1 MSLPTAPAIRGPTT
15 PRREPR
21 KPPLIN
27 RALWRWRSFLLC
39 LFLVL
44 YSSVSR
50 LRAVLWRLRRLCCEG
65 VSRTVPESTLCEHSA
80 TALKSPASPKP
91 LAKMRRACTGPTLD
105 NRHNRSACFLTAGV
119 RPVLDL
125 VLRQVVFL
133 LLFLVF
139 FLLAIALP
147 TMAGIH
153 LRRVIRLSQLI
164 NVVFRRRRM
173 PGESLSPETACF
185 WCGSHRACP
194 DWSPWPDRN
203 GVLSTRRPCR
213 PLSDALALWG
223 TLVWTGAPPGTRPWD
238 SWKASCKCNWD
249 WWSCDVVICRRHSL
263 PDRRWMCRSDVTF
276 WWTIPWRHQH
286 GWLEGRPLWAKC
298 QVWSLG
304 PVSVRLWSTWQD
316 SRPLWPSSRR
326 LSILVREQSN
336 VER

>member
-133 LLFLVF
+133 LLFF
-139 FLLAIALP
+139 SLL
-147 TMAGIH
+147 
-153 LRRVIRLSQLI
+153 
-164 NVVFRRRRM
+164 
-173 PGESLSPETACF
+173 
-185 WCGSHRACP
+185 
-194 DWSPWPDRN
+194 
-203 GVLSTRRPCR
+203 
-213 PLSDALALWG
+213 
-223 TLVWTGAPPGTRPWD
+223 PPGHSSPYDGWHP
-238 SWKASCKCNWD
+238 SEASD
-249 WWSCDVVICRRHSL
+249 TSL
-263 PDRRWMCRSDVTF
+263 AAYQCCFPT
-276 WWTIPWRHQH
+276 
-286 GWLEGRPLWAKC
+286 
-298 QVWSLG
+298 
-304 PVSVRLWSTWQD
+304 
-316 SRPLWPSSRR
+316 
-326 LSILVREQSN
+326 
-336 VER
+336 